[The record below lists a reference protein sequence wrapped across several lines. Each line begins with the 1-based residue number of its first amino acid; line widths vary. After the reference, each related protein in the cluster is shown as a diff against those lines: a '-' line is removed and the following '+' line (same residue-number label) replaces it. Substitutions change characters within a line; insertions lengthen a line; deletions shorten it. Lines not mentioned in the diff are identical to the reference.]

1 MSRTNAQQNAH
12 EYFGALKDIKDKYC
26 DNGFMYQNGVIST
39 ETQTSYL
46 DELYKVIAGQKEK
59 PAAQRYGNQ
68 RKMRAGIKRD
78 ERRQDK
84 RKEQQKFKL
93 DLKKM

>member
-12 EYFGALKDIKDKYC
+12 EYFGALKDIKYKYC
-26 DNGFMYQNGVIST
+26 DKGTSNRNDLISE

-68 RKMRAGIKRD
+68 RKMRAGMKKD

-84 RKEQQKFKL
+84 RKEQQKFRRE
-93 DLKKM
+93 LKKM